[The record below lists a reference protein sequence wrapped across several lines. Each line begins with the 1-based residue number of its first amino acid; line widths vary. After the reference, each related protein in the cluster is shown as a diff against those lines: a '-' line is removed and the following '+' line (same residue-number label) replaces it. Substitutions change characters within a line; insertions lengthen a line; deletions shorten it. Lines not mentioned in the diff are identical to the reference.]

1 MIIKSMGRRKTTARN
16 GQSVFASLLNYFL
29 KEKGSKIDI
38 CHNIPAHYYQ
48 SEIIDT
54 FADNARYLHERK
66 NGNLAYHE
74 IISFPV
80 TQHDRSKVN
89 TALQNIGRTYLA
101 ERAPQNIAVGV
112 IHNDKDHVHLH
123 LMLSSNKLYER
134 NRVRLSR
141 EDFLAIQERVATKAQ
156 TLYPELGLENLY
168 TPDKIRSNARESVR
182 LTQGQQQQKIHRKTA
197 PLSRKEQLSELV
209 HGLLDKHQDKTT
221 LEAALEQHGF
231 VLYQRGQTVGLV
243 DQDGKKHRL
252 STLGIMPRYQEWQ
265 QKIQD
270 RVSQKETL
278 QVKSSVV
285 KRDLKAEAEQNIARL
300 TAEERARQHREIAD
314 KVQAESQRRIEELQ
328 RAKAVQAAK
337 ERIEILKQTP
347 PIAEPK
353 PVPIPPVKVDL
364 QAQAQRRVAEL
375 QQAEKAR
382 QLKEE
387 AQKEQQEKRDAMRLK
402 AEQNKQALEL
412 AEKSRQIQENI
423 EAMKQAQAEKER
435 REKAQAIQLQVEQDK
450 KALERAEKSRKI
462 KENIEAM
469 RLKAEQDRAALE
481 QAKRISPAPQT
492 VPQQKRDL
500 AAEALEEINRLK
512 QERYNEP
519 STTQKA
525 IEPQRATQPIKRDLK
540 AEAEKRIA
548 ELRKDFIAEQ
558 QAKSQPKPIKTEQ
571 EHTRKPTTV
580 QPTRQPPSPQK
591 TPENPDFSP
600 QVQNVLDSMRQK
612 TETIAQQRSEKAKQQ
627 DVSRRVNELEQ
638 ARDQGRDHERD
649 AER

>member
-29 KEKGSKIDI
+29 KEKGAKIDI

-80 TQHDRSKVN
+80 TQHDRSRVN

-101 ERAPQNIAVGV
+101 ERAPHNIAVGV
-112 IHNDKDHVHLH
+112 IHNDKDHAHLH

-141 EDFLAIQERVATKAQ
+141 EDFLAIQERVAAKAQ
-156 TLYPELGLENLY
+156 ILYPEFGLENLY
-168 TPDKIRSNARESVR
+168 TPNNIRSNARESVR
-182 LTQGQQQQKIHRKTA
+182 LTQGQQQQKVHRKTA
-197 PLSRKEQLSELV
+197 PISRKEQLSELV

-221 LEAALEQHGF
+221 LESALSQHGF
-231 VLYQRGQTVGLV
+231 TLYQRGQTVGLV

-265 QKIQD
+265 QKAQE
-270 RVSQKETL
+270 RVSQKETP
-278 QVKSSVV
+278 QVKPSVA
-285 KRDLKAEAEQNIARL
+285 KRDLKAEAEQHIARL

-328 RAKAVQAAK
+328 RAKAIQAAK

-347 PIAEPK
+347 PIPEPK
-353 PVPIPPVKVDL
+353 PVRTPPVKTDL
-364 QAQAQRRVAEL
+364 QAQAQRRIAEL

-382 QLKEE
+382 QLKEQAQANIE
-387 AQKEQQEKRDAMRLK
+387 AIKLAQAQKEQQERAERIRLK
-402 AEQNKQALEL
+402 AQQ
-412 AEKSRQIQENI
+412 
-423 EAMKQAQAEKER
+423 EKE
-435 REKAQAIQLQVEQDK
+435 
-450 KALERAEKSRKI
+450 
-462 KENIEAM
+462 
-469 RLKAEQDRAALE
+469 ALE
-481 QAKRISPAPQT
+481 QAQRHKEEAEARARMAKIQAEAQAKKDQQHNSKMDAPNQNQSP
-492 VPQQKRDL
+492 KRD
-500 AAEALEEINRLK
+500 I
-512 QERYNEP
+512 
-519 STTQKA
+519 
-525 IEPQRATQPIKRDLK
+525 K
-540 AEAEKRIA
+540 AEAERRIA
-548 ELRKDFIAEQ
+548 EL
-558 QAKSQPKPIKTEQ
+558 EQ
-571 EHTRKPTTV
+571 EQLAKQKSTLHPHKGQSTK
-580 QPTRQPPSPQK
+580 QSPSPQK

-600 QVQNVLDSMRQK
+600 QVQHLLDSVRKK
-612 TETIAQQRSEKAKQQ
+612 TEAMHQQSEKNKQ
-627 DVSRRVNELEQ
+627 DELLRRVDELRQ

>member
-1 MIIKSMGRRKTTARN
+1 MGRRSTTARN

-29 KEKGSKIDI
+29 KEKGAKIDI
-38 CHNIPAHYYQ
+38 CHNIPSHYYQ

-89 TALQNIGRTYLA
+89 TALQNIGRTYLS

-134 NRVRLSR
+134 NRVRLSK
-141 EDFLAIQERVATKAQ
+141 EDFLAIQERVAAKAQ
-156 TLYPELGLENLY
+156 ILYPEFGLENLY
-168 TPDKIRSNARESVR
+168 TPDNIRSNARESLR
-182 LTQGQQQQKIHRKTA
+182 LTQGQQQQKVHRKTA

-221 LEAALEQHGF
+221 LEEALEQHGF
-231 VLYQRGQTVGLV
+231 TLYQRGQAVGLV

-265 QKIQD
+265 QKAQEL
-270 RVSQKETL
+270 VSQKETP
-278 QVKSSVV
+278 QVKPSVA

-300 TAEERARQHREIAD
+300 TAEERVRQQREIAD

-337 ERIEILKQTP
+337 ERIEILKQTL
-347 PIAEPK
+347 PIPEPK
-353 PVPIPPVKVDL
+353 RVPIPPVKTDL
-364 QAQAQRRVAEL
+364 QAQAQHRIAEL

-382 QLKEE
+382 QLKEQ
-387 AQKEQQEKRDAMRLK
+387 AQA
-402 AEQNKQALEL
+402 
-412 AEKSRQIQENI
+412 NI
-423 EAMKQAQAEKER
+423 EAMKLEQAQK
-435 REKAQAIQLQVEQDK
+435 
-450 KALERAEKSRKI
+450 ERAERI
-462 KENIEAM
+462 
-469 RLKAEQDRAALE
+469 RLKAQQEKEALE
-481 QAKRISPAPQT
+481 QA
-492 VPQQKRDL
+492 QKHKEE
-500 AAEALEEINRLK
+500 AEARVRMAKIQADAQAKREQQHN
-512 QERYNEP
+512 
-519 STTQKA
+519 T
-525 IEPQRATQPIKRDLK
+525 PILNHAPKRDLK

-548 ELRKDFIAEQ
+548 EL
-558 QAKSQPKPIKTEQ
+558 EQ
-571 EHTRKPTTV
+571 EYLAKQSTRNTHNVQTAR
-580 QPTRQPPSPQK
+580 QPTSPQK
-591 TPENPDFSP
+591 TPESPDFSSN
-600 QVQNVLDSMRQK
+600 VQNVLDSMRRR
-612 TETIAQQRSEKAKQQ
+612 TETIQQQ

-638 ARDQGRDHERD
+638 ARDKGRDQERD

>member
-29 KEKGSKIDI
+29 KEKGAKIDI

-112 IHNDKDHVHLH
+112 IHNDKNHVHLH

-168 TPDKIRSNARESVR
+168 TPDNIRSNARESVR
-182 LTQGQQQQKIHRKTA
+182 LTQGQQQQKVHRKTA

-221 LEAALEQHGF
+221 LDSALSQYGLS
-231 VLYQRGQTVGLV
+231 LYQRGQTVGLV

-252 STLGIMPRYQEWQ
+252 STLGLMPSYQQWQ
-265 QKIQD
+265 QKAQE
-270 RVSQKETL
+270 RVSQKETP
-278 QVKSSVV
+278 QVKPSVA
-285 KRDLKAEAEQNIARL
+285 KRDLKAEAAQNIAQL
-300 TAEERARQHREIAD
+300 TAEERVRQQREIAD

-347 PIAEPK
+347 PIPEPK
-353 PVPIPPVKVDL
+353 RVPIPPVKTDL
-364 QAQAQRRVAEL
+364 QAQAQRRIAEL

-382 QLKEE
+382 QLKEKAQANIE
-387 AQKEQQEKRDAMRLK
+387 AMKLEQAQKEQQERAERIRLK
-402 AEQNKQALEL
+402 AQQ
-412 AEKSRQIQENI
+412 
-423 EAMKQAQAEKER
+423 EKE
-435 REKAQAIQLQVEQDK
+435 
-450 KALERAEKSRKI
+450 
-462 KENIEAM
+462 
-469 RLKAEQDRAALE
+469 ALE
-481 QAKRISPAPQT
+481 QA
-492 VPQQKRDL
+492 QKHKE
-500 AAEALEEINRLK
+500 AAEA
-512 QERYNEP
+512 
-519 STTQKA
+519 
-525 IEPQRATQPIKRDLK
+525 RARMVKIQADAQAKREQQHNSKMDAPNQNQSPKRDLK
-540 AEAEKRIA
+540 AEAERRIA
-548 ELRKDFIAEQ
+548 EL
-558 QAKSQPKPIKTEQ
+558 EQ
-571 EHTRKPTTV
+571 EYLAKQQSTLTSHKAQSTK
-580 QPTRQPPSPQK
+580 QSPPPQK

-600 QVQNVLDSMRQK
+600 QVQNLLDSVRKK
-612 TETIAQQRSEKAKQQ
+612 TEAMHQQSDKNKQ
-627 DVSRRVNELEQ
+627 DELLRRVDELQ
-638 ARDQGRDHERD
+638 QGRDQGRDHERD